1 MSGSTTPTH
10 EALAAVLRPL
20 TERGIIGA
28 AIACLNRDGAP
39 VEHAIGLAD
48 RVAETPLTP
57 ASQFR
62 IASVTKTFVSAV
74 VLQLHH
80 ERIVDIDAPL
90 ARWLPELGHADTV
103 TLYQILTHTGGL
115 PLYSHYR
122 LDEFPP
128 ADSLWTP
135 MELIRRAYE
144 NTPPGPP
151 GGPFEYANVGSK
163 VLGRVIELAT
173 GRSLG
178 EQLQTRLLT
187 PLGLA
192 NTVPSGAEGPLP
204 DRLARGYYLD
214 AESDGTAPL
223 DVTDRVP
230 PSFLWSGGDMYSTA
244 ADLARWTR
252 ALFAGPALPESLR
265 ERLFSDLV
273 SGSFPGSC
281 LSHHGLGVMVF
292 ERDGRRIFGYRGSTP
307 GYVGIVGYDPD
318 SGAAVALQTNSFSPD
333 PASPYRAAVEPVLFA
348 ALALMAG
355 AGPLP

>member
-10 EALAAVLRPL
+10 EALAEVLRPL
-20 TERGIIGA
+20 TGRGIVGA
-28 AIACLNRDGAP
+28 AIACLDRDGTL
-39 VEHAIGLAD
+39 VEHASGLAD
-48 RVAETPLTP
+48 RATETALTP
-57 ASQFR
+57 ANRFR

-80 ERIVDIDAPL
+80 ERVIDLGAPL
-90 ARWLPELGHADTV
+90 ARWLPEFEYAHTV
-103 TLYQILTHTGGL
+103 TLHQILTHTGGL

-128 ADSLWTP
+128 ADGRWTP
-135 MELIRRAYE
+135 MALIRRAYDK
-144 NTPPGPP
+144 TPPEPP
-151 GGPFEYANVGSK
+151 GGGFEYANVGSK

-178 EQLQTRLLT
+178 EEMQARLLT

-192 NTVPSGAEGPLP
+192 DTVPSGAEGPLP

-214 AESDGTAPL
+214 AETAGTAPL

-230 PSFLWSGGDMYSTA
+230 PSFLWSGGDMYSTV

-252 ALFAGPALPESLR
+252 ALFAGQALPPSLR

-273 SGSFPGSC
+273 PGTFPGSC
-281 LSHHGLGVMVF
+281 LSHHGLGIMVF
-292 ERDGRRIFGYRGSTP
+292 EQDGRRIYGYRGSTP
-307 GYVGIVGYDPD
+307 GFVGIVGFDPD

-333 PASPYRAAVEPVLFA
+333 PASRYRAAVEPALFA
-348 ALALMAG
+348 ALALMAS
-355 AGPLP
+355 AQPIS